1 MSKAALVMSVGDQPV
16 YLFEVAP
23 MLFAFGLIGLHRG
36 LQGTGG
42 QIGRVGGLSAYLSLA
57 PSFANLV
64 FNTTDVR
71 SSERSFNPLI
81 LASTLSVFLSLFL
94 LGVAHRKNRTGSL
107 RWPSLP
113 FIVGVSAFPLI
124 MVGGLLETLSERLL
138 EVPILLIGL
147 GWMTIG
153 VSIWSPPREE
163 AL

>member
-1 MSKAALVMSVGDQPV
+1 MSKAALIMSVGDQPE

-23 MLFAFGLIGLHRG
+23 MLFAFGLIGLHRV

-42 QIGRVGGLSAYLSLA
+42 QIGRVGGWFAYLSLVL
-57 PSFANLV
+57 SFAKLL
-64 FNTTDVR
+64 FNTTEVR
-71 SSERSFNPLI
+71 TSEQSFNPLI
-81 LASTLSVFLSLFL
+81 LASTLSVFISLLL
-94 LGVAHRKNRTGSL
+94 LGIAHRKNRTGGL

-124 MVGGLLETLSERLL
+124 MVGGLLETVSERLL

-153 VSIWSPPREE
+153 VSIWFPLREG